1 MARKLEELPPSRGY
15 EPLLVE
21 CGVNRLLARGMA
33 NIAVRHGKRRA
44 HECKNWRCVCEALRF
59 LAVKE
64 RQHRAILARAKVLL
78 KAWEETSIIESIFQ
92 EAQTSEFELL
102 AILHSV
108 VAGREYDSRRIMAIC
123 AAVFPC
129 LSLDRG
135 PKVSAMS
142 ATHEFLLT
150 SGLDEFLVKHGSTV
164 WARSS
169 RRVGWPVDIY
179 VDPLTEATRDEF
191 ANPSFDSR
199 PARRRQKCA
208 KIRR

>member
-142 ATHEFLLT
+142 ATHEFLLQ
-150 SGLDEFLVKHGSTV
+150 SGMQKLYRQHRPKGRF
-164 WARSS
+164 RSS
-169 RRVGWPVDIY
+169 PRAGGPVDIY
-179 VDPLTEATRDEF
+179 VDALTEATREEF
-191 ANPSFDSR
+191 GSLTFDSR
-199 PARRRQKCA
+199 PARRRQKSA